1 MKTAKVVLLIMTLA
15 FLLSCNDDNDGLND
29 SNSNYRI
36 SEIIELEDGIE
47 KYKSTFSY
55 TDEKLTL
62 MTQSYKN
69 GNTWEESRKYEVSYN
84 GSTVNVLNYEKDPD
98 WELDGKREFV
108 FNNDLM
114 TQETYY
120 SNSQGSL
127 TVSYRYK
134 YLFNGTTFIGF
145 EEYESYSSGNLELE
159 YKGEC
164 VYSNNILTELNE
176 FRMNDGEWQ
185 LYSIEAFT
193 YTNNKLKEIISSYRF
208 FTGAFYEDDK
218 DVYTYNGDLVSAID
232 DYDWNSDS
240 DTWDLDDTI
249 TFIYNDLDYLIE
261 VNEYNDKTILTY
273 EEGKG
278 NAKLLMETPENLIY
292 QEPTFNKETKK
303 EVKKLSRIKPLYS
316 ILFK

>member
-1 MKTAKVVLLIMTLA
+1 MKTTKLVFAFITLA
-15 FLLSCNDDNDGLND
+15 FLFSCNDDNEEPND
-29 SNSNYRI
+29 SNTNYRI
-36 SEIIELEDGIE
+36 SEIIELDQGIE
-47 KYKSTFSY
+47 KYKSTFTY
-55 TDEKLTL
+55 TGEKLTL
-62 MTQSYKN
+62 MTESYKN
-69 GNTWEESRKYEVSYN
+69 GNIWEERRKYEVSYN
-84 GSTVNVLNYEKDPD
+84 GSTVTVLNYEKDPD
-98 WELDGKREFV
+98 WELDGKREFI

-127 TVSYRYK
+127 IASYK
-134 YLFNGTTFIGF
+134 YNYLYNGTTFTGY
-145 EEYESYSSGNLELE
+145 EEYESYGSGNLELE

-176 FRMNDGEWQ
+176 FQMNDGEWQ

-193 YTNNKLKEIISSYRF
+193 YSNNKLKEIISSYRF

-232 DYDWNSDS
+232 DYDWDEDS
-240 DTWDLDDTI
+240 DTWILDDTV
-249 TFIYNDLDYLIE
+249 TFLYNDLDYLIE
-261 VNEYNDKTILTY
+261 VNDYNDKTILNY

-278 NAKLLMETPENLIY
+278 NAKLLMETPENLLY
-292 QEPTFNKETKK
+292 QEPTFNKGSKQ
-303 EVKKLSRIKPLYS
+303 EVKFLSRIKPLNS